1 MVCMSKRN
9 TIRSFD
15 VPAFYHVYNRGTHK
29 EKIFLDSQDKRK
41 FMSLLARYLDPDD
54 SSVRADGVLY
64 EKSEAKLIAYCLM
77 GNHFHLLLYQD
88 DNPNDIRRLMVSV
101 LTAYSMYFNLRH
113 KKSGRLFERPYQA
126 SRIDTEPYLAHI
138 TRYIHLNPKT
148 YLTYV
153 WSSLPEYIGRRQ
165 NPWLHLDLVP
175 RMEPRAYL
183 EYLGDYEERAA
194 FLTTVKKA
202 LDL

>member
-64 EKSEAKLIAYCLM
+64 EKSEAKLVAYCLM

-88 DNPNDIRRLMVSV
+88 DDPNDIRRLMVSV
-101 LTAYSMYFNLRH
+101 LTA
-113 KKSGRLFERPYQA
+113 
-126 SRIDTEPYLAHI
+126 
-138 TRYIHLNPKT
+138 
-148 YLTYV
+148 
-153 WSSLPEYIGRRQ
+153 
-165 NPWLHLDLVP
+165 
-175 RMEPRAYL
+175 
-183 EYLGDYEERAA
+183 
-194 FLTTVKKA
+194 
-202 LDL
+202 